1 MNQAEGGKAG
11 REAWPCGHG
20 RKEGIDVR
28 DVLPCRHLE
37 LGVVTPTTPEEYGR
51 SMYACTAALWKRFDA
66 VWQRW

>member
-1 MNQAEGGKAG
+1 MNQAEGRGKLEGKLAVT
-11 REAWPCGHG
+11 EG
-20 RKEGIDVR
+20 RKELMC
-28 DVLPCRHLE
+28 VLPCRHLE